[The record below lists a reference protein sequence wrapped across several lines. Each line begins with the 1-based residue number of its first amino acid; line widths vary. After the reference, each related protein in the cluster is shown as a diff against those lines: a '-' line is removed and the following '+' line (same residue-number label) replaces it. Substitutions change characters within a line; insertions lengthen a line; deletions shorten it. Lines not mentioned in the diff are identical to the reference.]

1 MAWLLLFVPPLREP
15 PVNRYD
21 VLERNVV
28 VSEESEFAQW
38 IVWDWDS
45 EAGVHRCQGWWR
57 DGGERVQRT
66 ADGWRVKVGGVV
78 IEARTVRVTRTDTDP
93 ELRDRESWP
102 VEKRRRVRHVLL
114 QR

>member
-1 MAWLLLFVPPLREP
+1 MAWLLFFVAPLREP

-28 VSEESEFAQW
+28 VSDEKSEFCQW
-38 IVWDWDS
+38 IAWDWDG

-57 DGGERVQRT
+57 DSGERAQRT

-78 IEARTVRVTRTDTDP
+78 IEARAFRVTRTESDP

-102 VEKRRRVRHVLL
+102 VERRRRVR
-114 QR
+114 R